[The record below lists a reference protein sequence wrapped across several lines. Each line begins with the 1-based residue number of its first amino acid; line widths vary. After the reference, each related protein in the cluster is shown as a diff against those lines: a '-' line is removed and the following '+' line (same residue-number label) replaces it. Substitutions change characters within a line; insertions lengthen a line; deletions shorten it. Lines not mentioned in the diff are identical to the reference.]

1 MTKQIF
7 TVFTA
12 FVILNFTFSTHAQV
26 PVKIPRI
33 GFLSITTNPMPQV
46 SAFRQGLRELG
57 YVEGKN
63 LVIIYRS
70 AEGRPKRLPAL
81 AAELVALKVD
91 LIVTYATPGVRA
103 AKQAT
108 STIPIV
114 IGAIGDVDKRGFVKS
129 LARPGG
135 NATGLSFF
143 GEALSRKRLGLLRE
157 LLPNVSRLA
166 VLYHAT
172 HPEATVSTVDAT
184 ARSMGLQVQL
194 YPVSDSKTYQ
204 QAFVAMAEQRANSLS
219 VLGSPI
225 LSASANR
232 KTIIDLAARY
242 QLPAVYGR
250 RDFVVDGGLMS
261 YAPSFARLF
270 HRAATFV
277 DKILKGANPA
287 TLPVERATRF
297 ELAVNLR
304 TAKALGIT
312 IPNSILLRATKVIE

>member
-12 FVILNFTFSTHAQV
+12 FVILVSTNSTHAQV

-46 SAFRQGLRELG
+46 SAFRQGLRKLG
-57 YVEGKN
+57 YVEGQN
-63 LVIIYRS
+63 LVIIFRS

-91 LIVTYATPGVRA
+91 LIVTYSTPGVRA
-103 AKQAT
+103 AKRAT

-114 IGAIGDVDKRGFVKS
+114 IGAIGDLGKKGFVKN

-135 NATGLSFF
+135 NVTGLSFF
-143 GEALSRKRLGLLRE
+143 GRSLSRKRLGLLRE

-166 VLYHAT
+166 VLYHAA
-172 HPEATVSTVDAT
+172 HPKDAVSTVDVT

-194 YPVSDSKTYQ
+194 YPVRDSKTYQ
-204 QAFVAMAEQRANSLS
+204 RAFVAMAKQRADSLS

-225 LSASANR
+225 LSANR
-232 KTIIDLAARY
+232 KAIIDLATRY

-250 RDFVVDGGLMS
+250 REFVVEGGLMS
-261 YAPSFARLF
+261 YAPSFAHLF

-297 ELAVNLR
+297 ELAVNLK
-304 TAKALGIT
+304 TARALGIT